1 MGRKG
6 IKSKLLMCAVAAS
19 TIVTGILGSVP
30 LPVRAAEEEKYT
42 VTFEAYEGT
51 CETESISVPKGE
63 SLTLPEGTYE
73 GHYLE
78 SWMDVT
84 DEEGNVVKHMAVGR
98 PGDTYTPERD
108 LWLYANWKPEKEA
121 EQEPEVTVS
130 YEARI
135 GETYY
140 GDIESAFENA
150 QEGDTVTVLKDCSSS
165 KTLVLSAGG
174 ITLTSEDAE
183 NPAVISRDSDFA
195 GKNYQRIDM
204 DNVLL
209 GIEGSLM
216 LHDIILDGGAE
227 LDSDFNNSGQAWDG
241 PMVYVTGECTVE
253 DGTVLRNNYNTNNN
267 GEERT
272 SRSAGAVHVEWGGT
286 FNMNGGLIHHCY
298 TNGGGGGIQ
307 TGRTSNV
314 TITGGTVRDCR
325 AYVGGAV
332 EFYGPANVSGMTI
345 SGNKARAATVGIHG
359 EVILSGCLIENNEEE
374 SDGGIIGVSEN
385 FPVVIEGCIIRDNR
399 SRYTSAISYS
409 GINRTEPLTIRDC
422 TITGNVAEDQYSGS
436 TVTYMTK
443 APLILDGKI
452 IMEGNTV
459 ADGKAWD
466 IRFYY
471 QDAAPFTLGQGFESD
486 SVFVLWGRNSV
497 PGTLLVDAASNG
509 KEADASQFVWKT
521 EDYRTEEREGNIYLA
536 EIPKTYR
543 IGYNA
548 NNNDEGPSKS
558 YTDPERYNITDTV
571 TILDREGIYPFL
583 GSLEKKGFDFAG
595 WNTKKDG
602 TGIDYIGGEEIR
614 LSGDTYL
621 YAKWEAKEPVTLT
634 YIYNGGTGGKDSEQA
649 VPGLEF
655 TFPDAV
661 RKGYSL
667 KGWYEDKELSVFAG
681 AAGEG
686 HSVPEKDSTYYAA
699 WEKADAA
706 ITFDPDGGK
715 MEGGNITA
723 KIGDTITL
731 PACTKDGYE
740 FAGWYDNDLC
750 VGQAG
755 EAYTVSDDVILKAHY
770 IKKEA
775 PVCTVSFDTD
785 GGKEILPIKVEKGQ
799 AVKLP
804 EAEKNGHIFLGWYTE
819 KESGE
824 KTDAEFTVVEDIMVY
839 AHWEKEAERPV
850 EKPEAVITFDADG
863 GEMQGGDITAK
874 IGDTITLPSCTKD
887 GCEFTGWYDNDI
899 CVGQAGQ
906 DYAVTGDVILKAHY
920 IKKEAPVCTVSFDTD
935 GGKEILP
942 IKVEKEQTV
951 KLPEAEKDGHI
962 FLGWYTEKE
971 DGEKTDAEFTVT
983 EDIILFAHWEKEAE
997 KPEEKLEATIS
1008 FDADGGE
1015 MEGGDITAKIGD
1027 TITLPACT
1035 KDGYEFTGWYDNDAC
1050 VGAAG
1055 EKYTVT
1061 GDVTL
1066 KARYEKK
1073 AETACLITFDP
1084 NGGRKAE
1091 HIRAAKGEKITLPG
1105 TEKSGYVFLG
1115 WYTEK
1120 KGGILLGLAG
1130 DEMEV
1135 AKDMTVY
1142 ALWEKE
1148 SAAEAGDKEP
1158 ETCKAVFHTGGGT
1171 LKNKDISVVK
1181 GAGLYLPMPEK
1192 EGYEFAGWYLDKSLK
1207 QFAGAYRDVYR
1218 ITKDTDFYA
1227 KWEKAD
1233 ESNSGGNGSEDD
1245 ANHGNAEIK
1254 ETYTIKYDANGGTVK
1269 ESYAKVEKGTG
1280 VKLPSAEREGF
1291 SFKGWHTGKQV
1302 FIGKAGSTYKP
1313 DKDITLFAKWEKIT
1327 GGADN
1332 GSGNGNGSTET
1343 GNSPGAGAG
1352 TSETAGSPGK
1362 DSGAPAAY
1370 GRPDEKA
1377 DASAEKTSGTAAN
1390 VSGTAAEKE
1399 PVIQTGRTS
1408 PVYLLAALG
1417 MCGILLA
1424 AFSICEGK
1432 RSSGK

>member
-150 QEGDTVTVLKDCSSS
+150 QEGDTITVLKDCSSS

-385 FPVVIEGCIIRDNR
+385 SPVVIEGCIIRDNR

-558 YTDPERYNITDTV
+558 YTDPGRYNITDTV

-750 VGQAG
+750 LGQAG

-804 EAEKNGHIFLGWYTE
+804 EAEKN
-819 KESGE
+819 
-824 KTDAEFTVVEDIMVY
+824 
-839 AHWEKEAERPV
+839 
-850 EKPEAVITFDADG
+850 
-863 GEMQGGDITAK
+863 
-874 IGDTITLPSCTKD
+874 
-887 GCEFTGWYDNDI
+887 
-899 CVGQAGQ
+899 
-906 DYAVTGDVILKAHY
+906 
-920 IKKEAPVCTVSFDTD
+920 
-935 GGKEILP
+935 
-942 IKVEKEQTV
+942 
-951 KLPEAEKDGHI
+951 GHI